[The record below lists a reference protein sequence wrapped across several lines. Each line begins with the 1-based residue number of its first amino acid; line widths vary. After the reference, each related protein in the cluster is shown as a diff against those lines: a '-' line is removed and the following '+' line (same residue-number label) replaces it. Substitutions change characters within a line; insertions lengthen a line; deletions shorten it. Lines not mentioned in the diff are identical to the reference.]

1 MCTYHTERVEVTGSG
16 KGPDGWFP
24 LRLASVYLD
33 HPQHALAE
41 HTLNID
47 FLNPAQGPSARVARR
62 AGRGVR
68 ARPRRRDPGRPRR
81 RRFCGEPA
89 MTDQYVPGTCNI
101 GPAEIAIR
109 RRVGHAGLVVTA
121 ALATA
126 LLRSDLRPPWRLTLA
141 VPAAGAASGYLQAR
155 RRFCANFGFRGV
167 YNFDAR
173 GHEQRVMVDQA
184 LAADRRRALQI
195 TAASAAIGLGV
206 ALGAMLVPSR

>member
-1 MCTYHTERVEVTGSG
+1 
-16 KGPDGWFP
+16 
-24 LRLASVYLD
+24 
-33 HPQHALAE
+33 
-41 HTLNID
+41 
-47 FLNPAQGPSARVARR
+47 
-62 AGRGVR
+62 
-68 ARPRRRDPGRPRR
+68 
-81 RRFCGEPA
+81 

-195 TAASAAIGLGV
+195 TAASAAVGLGV